1 MLKKIFRKK
10 FKNIKPFF
18 DYPCQYSENDKKKD
32 LNIVDRKSIINA
44 KSKYDDKE
52 YEKWL
57 ITKKL

>member
-1 MLKKIFRKK
+1 MLKKFFREK

-32 LNIVDRKSIINA
+32 LNIVDKKSIINA

-52 YEKWL
+52 YEK
-57 ITKKL
+57 